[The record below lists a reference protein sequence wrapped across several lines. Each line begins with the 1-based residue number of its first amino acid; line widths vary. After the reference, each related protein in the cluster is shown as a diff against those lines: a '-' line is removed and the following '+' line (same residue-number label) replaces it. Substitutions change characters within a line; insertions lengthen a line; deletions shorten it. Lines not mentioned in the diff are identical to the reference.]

1 MGIMRMADPMMRRFG
16 LHGQGLGQ
24 RGPGDVAVTKNHCPS
39 LSQNVPNMSRFQ
51 ASFPHGLHALRA
63 GNPATNIRLAVKK

>member
-1 MGIMRMADPMMRRFG
+1 MGIMGMASHGDGRFG

-24 RGPGDVAVTKNHCPS
+24 RGPGDVAVTKNQCPS
-39 LSQNVPNMSRFQ
+39 LSQNVPHISRFQ